1 MGDQPASRL
10 QRTAGPAHHHHRR
23 AGQGP
28 RQRRSRLRRL
38 QHGQQRHRGRLV
50 RHLGVRQR
58 PLHGPGQPPRQ
69 LRPRPGPLPQQRR
82 RVAAHRRGDQRRRQ
96 QGHTGRPAQHPAQP
110 GPRRPGGVRR
120 RRPVR
125 GHRARL
131 QHRHRRQP
139 AGRRGLRPVRRR
151 RGRHRDHRHEQRVLH
166 PVPPL
171 LRRLRSRHRL
181 ERGRR
186 GQRLARQPVLR
197 RHPRHPR
204 TGRLRKRI
212 MRRIARAPWELLK
225 RAFGW
230 LVLFELRNKVLLLPS
245 AVRLRRLEDAETR
258 RLTAVLGPVP
268 QALVATVIAT
278 HRRPDALRAAV
289 ASALAQ
295 TVRDQVV
302 IVVDDGAGLPELPDD
317 PRLFAVS
324 LARNTAVAGVV
335 RNVGI
340 RLTRSRY
347 VAFLDDDNLWEP
359 DHLERALAVL
369 EAPGGPDGVYTA
381 LRRVLPDG
389 TERDVLSVEFDRRRA
404 ARESFLD
411 TNAFVARRDGSLH
424 FSRLRRTP
432 EVLPREDWEL
442 VYRYSRGHAVR
453 HVPHA
458 TVRYL
463 VNPASFYT
471 TWSG

>member
-1 MGDQPASRL
+1 
-10 QRTAGPAHHHHRR
+10 
-23 AGQGP
+23 
-28 RQRRSRLRRL
+28 
-38 QHGQQRHRGRLV
+38 
-50 RHLGVRQR
+50 
-58 PLHGPGQPPRQ
+58 
-69 LRPRPGPLPQQRR
+69 
-82 RVAAHRRGDQRRRQ
+82 
-96 QGHTGRPAQHPAQP
+96 
-110 GPRRPGGVRR
+110 
-120 RRPVR
+120 
-125 GHRARL
+125 
-131 QHRHRRQP
+131 
-139 AGRRGLRPVRRR
+139 
-151 RGRHRDHRHEQRVLH
+151 
-166 PVPPL
+166 
-171 LRRLRSRHRL
+171 
-181 ERGRR
+181 
-186 GQRLARQPVLR
+186 
-197 RHPRHPR
+197 
-204 TGRLRKRI
+204 

-230 LVLFELRNKVLLLPS
+230 LVLFELRNKVLLAPS
-245 AVRLRRLEDAETR
+245 ALRLRRLETAEVR
-258 RLTAVLGPVP
+258 RLAAAADRPA
-268 QALVATVIAT
+268 ALVATVIAT
-278 HRRPDALRAAV
+278 HRRPAELRAAV
-289 ASALAQ
+289 RSALAQ

-302 IVVDDGAGLPELPDD
+302 VVVDDGAGLPELPDD

-324 LARNTAVAGVV
+324 LARNTGVAGVV

-369 EAPGGPDGVYTA
+369 QSPQGPDGVYTA

-389 TERDVLSVEFDRRRA
+389 TERDVLSVPFDRRRA

-411 TNAFVARRDGSLH
+411 TNAFVARRTRALR

-432 EVLPREDWEL
+432 EVMPREDWEL
-442 VYRYSRGHAVR
+442 VHRYSRGHSVR

>member
-1 MGDQPASRL
+1 
-10 QRTAGPAHHHHRR
+10 
-23 AGQGP
+23 
-28 RQRRSRLRRL
+28 
-38 QHGQQRHRGRLV
+38 
-50 RHLGVRQR
+50 
-58 PLHGPGQPPRQ
+58 
-69 LRPRPGPLPQQRR
+69 
-82 RVAAHRRGDQRRRQ
+82 
-96 QGHTGRPAQHPAQP
+96 
-110 GPRRPGGVRR
+110 
-120 RRPVR
+120 
-125 GHRARL
+125 
-131 QHRHRRQP
+131 
-139 AGRRGLRPVRRR
+139 
-151 RGRHRDHRHEQRVLH
+151 
-166 PVPPL
+166 
-171 LRRLRSRHRL
+171 
-181 ERGRR
+181 
-186 GQRLARQPVLR
+186 
-197 RHPRHPR
+197 
-204 TGRLRKRI
+204 

-225 RAFGW
+225 RTFGW

-245 AVRLRRLEDAETR
+245 ALRLARVETAETR
-258 RLTAVLGPVP
+258 RLTPAVAPMP
-268 QALVATVIAT
+268 TALVATVIAT
-278 HRRPDALRAAV
+278 HRRPDEVRAAV
-289 ASALAQ
+289 RSALDQ

-324 LARNTAVAGVV
+324 LERNTGVAGVV

-369 EAPGGPDGVYTA
+369 ESPDGPDGVYTA

-389 TERDVLSVEFDRRRA
+389 TERDVLSVPFDRRRA

-411 TNAFVARRDGSLH
+411 TNAFVARRDRALR

-432 EVLPREDWEL
+432 DVLPREDWEL
-442 VYRYSRGHAVR
+442 VHRYSRSHSVR

-463 VNPASFYT
+463 VNPESFYT

>member
-1 MGDQPASRL
+1 
-10 QRTAGPAHHHHRR
+10 
-23 AGQGP
+23 
-28 RQRRSRLRRL
+28 
-38 QHGQQRHRGRLV
+38 
-50 RHLGVRQR
+50 
-58 PLHGPGQPPRQ
+58 
-69 LRPRPGPLPQQRR
+69 
-82 RVAAHRRGDQRRRQ
+82 
-96 QGHTGRPAQHPAQP
+96 
-110 GPRRPGGVRR
+110 
-120 RRPVR
+120 
-125 GHRARL
+125 
-131 QHRHRRQP
+131 
-139 AGRRGLRPVRRR
+139 
-151 RGRHRDHRHEQRVLH
+151 
-166 PVPPL
+166 
-171 LRRLRSRHRL
+171 
-181 ERGRR
+181 
-186 GQRLARQPVLR
+186 
-197 RHPRHPR
+197 
-204 TGRLRKRI
+204 

-230 LVLFELRNKVLLLPS
+230 LVLFELRNKVLLAPS
-245 AVRLRRLEDAETR
+245 ALRLRRLEIAEVR
-258 RLTAVLGPVP
+258 RLAAAGDRPA
-268 QALVATVIAT
+268 ALVATVIAT
-278 HRRPDALRAAV
+278 HRRPDELRAAV
-289 ASALAQ
+289 RSALAQ

-302 IVVDDGAGLPELPDD
+302 VVVDDGAGLPELPAD

-324 LARNTAVAGVV
+324 LAQNTGVAGVV

-369 EAPGGPDGVYTA
+369 ESPQGPDGVYTA

-389 TERDVLSVEFDRRRA
+389 TERDVLSVPFDRRRA

-411 TNAFVARRDGSLH
+411 TNAFVARRTRALR

-432 EVLPREDWEL
+432 EVMPREDWEL
-442 VYRYSRGHAVR
+442 VRRYSRGHSVR

>member
-1 MGDQPASRL
+1 
-10 QRTAGPAHHHHRR
+10 
-23 AGQGP
+23 
-28 RQRRSRLRRL
+28 
-38 QHGQQRHRGRLV
+38 
-50 RHLGVRQR
+50 
-58 PLHGPGQPPRQ
+58 
-69 LRPRPGPLPQQRR
+69 
-82 RVAAHRRGDQRRRQ
+82 
-96 QGHTGRPAQHPAQP
+96 
-110 GPRRPGGVRR
+110 
-120 RRPVR
+120 
-125 GHRARL
+125 
-131 QHRHRRQP
+131 
-139 AGRRGLRPVRRR
+139 
-151 RGRHRDHRHEQRVLH
+151 
-166 PVPPL
+166 
-171 LRRLRSRHRL
+171 
-181 ERGRR
+181 
-186 GQRLARQPVLR
+186 
-197 RHPRHPR
+197 
-204 TGRLRKRI
+204 

-230 LVLFELRNKVLLLPS
+230 LVLFELRNKVLLAPTAL
-245 AVRLRRLEDAETR
+245 RLRLLETSETR
-258 RLTAVLGPVP
+258 RLAAGTAEAPA
-268 QALVATVIAT
+268 ALVATVIAT
-278 HRRPDALRAAV
+278 HRRPDQLRAAV
-289 ASALAQ
+289 RSALGQ

-302 IVVDDGAGLPELPDD
+302 VVVDDGAGLTELPDD

-324 LARNTAVAGVV
+324 LARNTGVAGVV

-389 TERDVLSVEFDRRRA
+389 TERDVLSVPFDRRRA

-411 TNAFVARRDGSLH
+411 TNAFVARRTRGLR

-442 VYRYSRGHAVR
+442 VHRYSRGHRVC

-463 VNPASFYT
+463 VNPESFYT

>member
-1 MGDQPASRL
+1 
-10 QRTAGPAHHHHRR
+10 
-23 AGQGP
+23 
-28 RQRRSRLRRL
+28 
-38 QHGQQRHRGRLV
+38 
-50 RHLGVRQR
+50 
-58 PLHGPGQPPRQ
+58 
-69 LRPRPGPLPQQRR
+69 
-82 RVAAHRRGDQRRRQ
+82 
-96 QGHTGRPAQHPAQP
+96 
-110 GPRRPGGVRR
+110 
-120 RRPVR
+120 
-125 GHRARL
+125 
-131 QHRHRRQP
+131 
-139 AGRRGLRPVRRR
+139 
-151 RGRHRDHRHEQRVLH
+151 
-166 PVPPL
+166 
-171 LRRLRSRHRL
+171 
-181 ERGRR
+181 
-186 GQRLARQPVLR
+186 
-197 RHPRHPR
+197 
-204 TGRLRKRI
+204 

-225 RAFGW
+225 GAFGW
-230 LVLFELRNKVLLLPS
+230 LVLFELRNKVLLAPS
-245 AVRLRRLEDAETR
+245 AVRLRRVESAETR
-258 RLTAVLGPVP
+258 RLAAATAPP
-268 QALVATVIAT
+268 PAALVATVIAT
-278 HRRPDALRAAV
+278 HRRPAELRAAV
-289 ASALAQ
+289 RSALDQ

-324 LARNTAVAGVV
+324 LARNTGVAGVV

-389 TERDVLSVEFDRRRA
+389 TERDVLSVPFDRRRS

-411 TNAFVARRDGSLH
+411 TNAFVGRRDGTLR

-442 VYRYSRGHAVR
+442 VHRYSRRHTVR

-463 VNPASFYT
+463 VNPGSFYT